1 VTSFAGYLFAVCN
14 FQFAHGFVFVEDDTR
29 SMAMGYLGLVVD
41 NGSGIVRA
49 AALTGERLSH

>member
-1 VTSFAGYLFAVCN
+1 
-14 FQFAHGFVFVEDDTR
+14 
-29 SMAMGYLGLVVD
+29 MAMGYLGLVVD